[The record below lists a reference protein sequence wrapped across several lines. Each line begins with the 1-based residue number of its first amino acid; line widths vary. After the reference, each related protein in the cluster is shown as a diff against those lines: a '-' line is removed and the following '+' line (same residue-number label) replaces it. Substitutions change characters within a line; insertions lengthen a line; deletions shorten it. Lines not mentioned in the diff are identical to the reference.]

1 MGKYNFSAM
10 KFEELERRLEALE
23 KANNE
28 LRKENARLK
37 KNGFSARSLFKD
49 ISNSDKATQLF
60 SIDIDKGNVIKSEKA
75 LDSRFKVFYQ
85 NIFRILSPCC
95 YTDPKTGAERLQYT
109 FFEQLSDEEYKIHVE
124 TLEAIIDL
132 IYYAQIKL
140 NKIKEDKNNE

>member
-37 KNGFSARSLFKD
+37 KDGYRKRSLFKD
-49 ISNSDKATQLF
+49 ISNADKATQLF
-60 SIDIDKGNVIKSEKA
+60 SVDVEKGQVIKSTEAFDK
-75 LDSRFKVFYQ
+75 RFKVFYQ
-85 NIFRILSPCC
+85 NVFRILNPCC
-95 YTDPKTGAERLQYT
+95 YTDTRTGAERLQYT
-109 FFEQLSDEEYKIHVE
+109 FFETLSDEEYKIHVE

-132 IYYAQIKL
+132 IYYAQLKL
-140 NKIKEDKNNE
+140 REVKTNE